1 MKKMR
6 IFEPSSKVV
15 ANYDRVDDL
24 LGGGNPPPVL
34 VEVDPS
40 NACNHGCVFC
50 SSSYIHFP
58 EYKNLNTFNKS
69 ILPLDLMMKTFDEFN
84 DMGVR
89 AITFTGGGDPSVNPN
104 LKDIIEYTGTNLD
117 MKMGLY
123 SNGVLFEKF
132 DLYDTIIKHVTWLRI
147 GVDAGSATDY
157 ATIRQ
162 INYKE
167 WELMLNSVQ
176 KLIEVKNRLK
186 SDITLGVG
194 FVITESTVDQVIG
207 FAETFADFDLDYC
220 QYKTDCVNLQRWED
234 GYTRD
239 FSLFGKMKDDLVIA
253 KNILG
258 SKFQCKIEGMED
270 IMKGAEHLNHYKK
283 CFGSQL
289 QPCLGA
295 DGNIYVCPQL
305 RGYKEYSYG
314 SLYEKSF
321 KEIWDDINERKS
333 KMHQIENVDCFSNCT
348 QLCKPHLSNKKIW
361 DMYNNFTD
369 DNRIEWRNEM
379 KDYRNNLSHW
389 EFI

>member
-1 MKKMR
+1 MKKLR
-6 IFEPSSKVV
+6 LFEPGNKVLS
-15 ANYDRVDDL
+15 NYDKVDEL
-24 LGGGNPPPVL
+24 LDGGNPSPVL

-50 SSSYIHFP
+50 ASSYIHFP
-58 EYKNLNTFNKS
+58 EYKSKDTFNRS
-69 ILPLDLMMKTFDEFN
+69 ILPLELMIRTFDEF
-84 DMGVR
+84 DSMGVR
-89 AITFTGGGDPSVNPN
+89 AVTFTGGGDPTVNPN
-104 LKDIIEYTGTNLD
+104 LKDIIEYTGHNTDL
-117 MKMGLY
+117 KMGLY

-132 DLYDTIIKHVTWLRI
+132 DLFETIANHVSWLRI
-147 GVDAGSATDY
+147 GVDAGNAEDY

-162 INYKE
+162 IKSNE
-167 WELMLNSVQ
+167 WQIMLDTVQ
-176 KLIEVKNRLK
+176 KMVDTKRRLE

-194 FVITESTVDQVIG
+194 FVITESTVDQVVG

-239 FSLFGKMKDDLVIA
+239 FSLYDKFRDGLSEAEK
-253 KNILG
+253 ILG
-258 SKFQCKIEGMED
+258 SKFHCKIEGMED
-270 IMKGAEHLNHYKK
+270 VMKGAEHLNHYKK
-283 CFGSQL
+283 CLGSQL

-295 DGNIYVCPQL
+295 DGNVYVCPQM

-321 KEIWDDINERKS
+321 KEVWDDIGIRKS
-333 KMHQIENVDCFSNCT
+333 KMHQIEEVDCFSNCT

-361 DMYNNFTD
+361 EMYNDFTD
-369 DNRIEWRNEM
+369 ENRFEWKNEM
-379 KDYRNNLSHW
+379 QSYRDNINHW